1 MTLLVSPGIVL
12 SLCALGLH
20 AAAVPSLQQANQCRV
35 LPANIQA
42 DDDVRQDIAQL
53 LGRSRILRRQCARI
67 AAAPQVHVRVTM
79 TPHVTAPLTRAQ
91 SVVRRYPSGLLFVD
105 IELPAATTDFV
116 ELLAHE
122 LEHVTE
128 FIDGVDL
135 RALARRG
142 DAGVTRRRSDGA
154 FESQRAYAAGLAAA
168 AEAQPETDPGAAV
181 VGRGVSTAAR
191 AAWRAARAM
200 F

>member
-53 LGRSRILRRQCARI
+53 LARSRILRRQCARI
-67 AAAPQVHVRVTM
+67 AAAPQVRVRVTM

-105 IELPAATTDFV
+105 IELPVATTDFV

-122 LEHVTE
+122 FEHVTE

-135 RALARRG
+135 RALAEARRC
-142 DAGVTRRRSDGA
+142 RRHA
-154 FESQRAYAAGLAAA
+154 TAI
-168 AEAQPETDPGAAV
+168 
-181 VGRGVSTAAR
+181 GRGVRVAAGVCGG
-191 AAWRAARAM
+191 ARRRRRGSA
-200 F
+200 